1 MPQNAAVRKIA
12 KVYNPTNRQQVSVAN
27 IKQIRRALATNIEI
41 CHEDLIKT
49 STIVGWS
56 EESSETFYM
65 KRRMLQIERDVI
77 PYTNTI
83 FPVIVEGE
91 DEDPVRDFVLHLR
104 LPGAIRLA
112 II

>member
-1 MPQNAAVRKIA
+1 
-12 KVYNPTNRQQVSVAN
+12 
-27 IKQIRRALATNIEI
+27 L
-41 CHEDLIKT
+41 
-49 STIVGWS
+49 S

-65 KRRMLQIERDVI
+65 KRRMLKIECDVI

-91 DEDPVRDFVLHLR
+91 DEDPVRNFVLHLR
-104 LPGAIRLA
+104 LPGTTRLA